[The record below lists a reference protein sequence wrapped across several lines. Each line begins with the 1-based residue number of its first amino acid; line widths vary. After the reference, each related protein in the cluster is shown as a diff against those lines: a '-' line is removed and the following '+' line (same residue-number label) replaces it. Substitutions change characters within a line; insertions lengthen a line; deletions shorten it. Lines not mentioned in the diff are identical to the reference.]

1 MLELIKA
8 IVLGLVE
15 GITEFLPVSS
25 TGHLIIVAAL
35 LDFGQSLRD
44 TFIIFIQL
52 GAVVA
57 VVLFYWRDLWYQLTH
72 FYRDRAVM
80 RLWWAI
86 GIAFLPAAIIGLLF
100 GAAIKARLFSPII
113 VASAL
118 IAVGIL
124 FIVIEKRA
132 ANRPSSV
139 TTQTMAQITLR
150 QALVVGLS
158 QLFAFIPGTSR
169 SGASIIGGM
178 LAGMNRKTATQ
189 FSFYLSIPTLGGA
202 TLYDLWENRDGLSN
216 GDLGLLLVGAVIS
229 GVVAW
234 WAIRWLLRY
243 VSSNDFIPFGW
254 YRILAGILV
263 FILILSGVFS

>member
-8 IVLGLVE
+8 IVLGVVE

-72 FYRDRAVM
+72 FYRDRAVL
-80 RLWWAI
+80 RLWGAI
-86 GIAFLPAAIIGLLF
+86 CIAFLPAAVIGVLF
-100 GAAIKARLFSPII
+100 GSAIKARLFSPIT

-124 FIVIEKRA
+124 FIIIEKRA
-132 ANRPSSV
+132 ANQPAPA
-139 TTQTMAQITLR
+139 TTQTMEQITSR
-150 QALVVGLS
+150 QALIVGLS

-202 TLYDLWENRDGLSN
+202 TIYDLWENRAGLTN
-216 GDLGLLLVGAVIS
+216 GDLGLLLVGAVVS
-229 GVVAW
+229 GIVAW
-234 WAIRWLLRY
+234 LAIRWLLRY
-243 VSSNDFIPFGW
+243 VSSNDFVPFGW
-254 YRILAGILV
+254 YRILAGVFV
-263 FILILSGVFS
+263 FILILLGVFA